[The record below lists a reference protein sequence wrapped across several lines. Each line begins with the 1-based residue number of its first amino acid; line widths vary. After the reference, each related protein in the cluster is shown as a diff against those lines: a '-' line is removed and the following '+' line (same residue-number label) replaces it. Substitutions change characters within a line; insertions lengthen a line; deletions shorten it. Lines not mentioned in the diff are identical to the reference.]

1 MLRCGRA
8 RSTFVLIPARAE
20 ASYQSCPGSN
30 FWDLA
35 MKNLHEMGVVE
46 AAAAIRSG
54 DITAETLA
62 SALLERAKTY
72 RALNAFITLDAD
84 QVMAAARRADQQRKA
99 GQALGSLHGVP
110 IAFKD
115 NINTAGMPTTAGTP
129 GLRAHAPKTDAPVVR
144 ALKDA
149 GAIPFGKTGMHE
161 LAFGISSNNSAFGAI
176 RNPFG
181 DRHIPGGSSGGSGAA
196 VGARLVPASI
206 GSDTGGSVRVPAA
219 FCGVKGFRPTVLRW
233 PQAGIVPI
241 SSTRDT
247 AGPLARHVADLAAL
261 DAIVTGD
268 ADPVPLKRLS
278 DLRIGVPRSFFWDD
292 LEQETAS
299 ICEAALDVLKHAGVT
314 LIEVDLHEVA
324 APNEAV
330 SFTVA
335 LYEVKRDLDAY
346 LRDEGIAPRFA
357 EIVAEIASPDV
368 KAVLAPLL
376 TPESA
381 VPAEAY
387 REAMGIHRPK
397 LISLYRACFAENQI
411 DAVVFPT
418 TPLPPPLIGEDDT
431 VTLNGRAV
439 PTFAAVIRN
448 TDPGSNAG
456 LPGISL
462 PVGLTS
468 AGLPVGLE
476 FDAPAG
482 RDRELLSLA
491 IALEKVLPAPPTP

>member
-1 MLRCGRA
+1 
-8 RSTFVLIPARAE
+8 
-20 ASYQSCPGSN
+20 
-30 FWDLA
+30 
-35 MKNLHEMGVVE
+35 MKNLHELGVVE

-54 DITAETLA
+54 EVTAEALA
-62 SALLERAKTY
+62 SALLERARTFS
-72 RALNAFITLDAD
+72 RLNAFVTLDAD
-84 QVMAAARRADQQRKA
+84 QVMAAARRADQQRQA

-115 NINTAGMPTTAGTP
+115 NINTADMPTTAGTP
-129 GLRAHAPKTDAPVVR
+129 GLRAHRPRTDAPVVK
-144 ALKDA
+144 ALKAA

-219 FCGVKGFRPTVLRW
+219 FCGVAGFRPTVLRW
-233 PQAGIVPI
+233 SQAGIVPI

-247 AGPLARHVADLAAL
+247 AGPLARHAVDLAAL
-261 DAIVTGD
+261 DAAVTSD
-268 ADPVPLKRLS
+268 ANPVPMKQLS

-292 LEQETAS
+292 LERETAS
-299 ICEAALDVLKHAGVT
+299 MCEADLDVLKRAGIT

-324 APNEAV
+324 ALNKAV

-357 EIVAEIASPDV
+357 EIVADVASPDV
-368 KAVLAPLL
+368 KAGLAPLL
-376 TPESA
+376 NPATA
-381 VPAEAY
+381 VPVEAY
-387 REAMGIHRPK
+387 REAIDVHRPK
-397 LISLYRACFAENQI
+397 LISLYRACFAENKV
-411 DAVVFPT
+411 DAIVFPT
-418 TPLPPPLIGEDDT
+418 TPLPPPLIGENDS

-439 PTFAAVIRN
+439 PTFATVIRN

-491 IALEKVLPAPPTP
+491 IALEQVLPASPTP